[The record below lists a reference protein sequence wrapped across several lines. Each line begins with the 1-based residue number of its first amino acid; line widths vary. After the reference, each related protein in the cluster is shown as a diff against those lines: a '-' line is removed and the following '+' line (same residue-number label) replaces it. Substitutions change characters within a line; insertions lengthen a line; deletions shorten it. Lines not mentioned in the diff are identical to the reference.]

1 MTLKPALSMLKESF
15 QEWKEDDALQ
25 LGAAL
30 AYYTIFSLAPLLL
43 IVIGV
48 AGLAF
53 GREAVQGRIVE
64 QIDHLVGQQG
74 ALAIQ
79 TMIANVARHDS
90 GVLATVIAGI
100 TILFGATGVF
110 AQLQAS
116 LNKIWNVEPKPD
128 RGILGFLKTRVA
140 SFGMILGI
148 GFLLLVSLVLSAGVA
163 AVNNYFVS
171 LMPAAEVLFQVLSLV
186 VSFAVVTLLFAM
198 IFRFLPDAKVA
209 WRDVW
214 IGAAVTA
221 LLFAIGKELIGLY
234 LGHSSVASAF
244 GAAGS
249 VIVILVWIY
258 YSTQILFFGAEFTQ
272 VYARRYGSRIVPDED
287 AVQVRE
293 VKEVVGE
300 GEIGDGEI
308 GKGKKERGAPQRP
321 PRSVRH
327 EPRRV

>member
-1 MTLKPALSMLKESF
+1 MTLKPAFSMLKESF

-43 IVIGV
+43 IVIAV

-64 QIDHLVGQQG
+64 QIDQLVGQQG
-74 ALAIQ
+74 AVAIQ
-79 TMIANVARHDS
+79 TMIANVAKHES

-110 AQLQAS
+110 AQLQSS

-148 GFLLLVSLVLSAGVA
+148 GFLLLVSLVVSAGVA

-186 VSFAVVTLLFAM
+186 ISFAVVTLLFAM

-214 IGAAVTA
+214 IGAAVTSV
-221 LLFAIGKELIGLY
+221 LFAIGKELIGLY

-272 VYARRYGSRIVPDED
+272 VYARRYGSQIVPDDD

-293 VKEVVGE
+293 VKEVVG
-300 GEIGDGEI
+300 DGAQMPAPRT
-308 GKGKKERGAPQRP
+308 GKEKEKGAPQRP
-321 PRSVRH
+321 PKSARH